1 MKVLIIESNE
11 AKIDRNYKS
20 TSIVHVRNSCIIA
33 DFLDA
38 DLISIETEIPRTME
52 KTYDA
57 IICMYASGYMMYKKY
72 LKILTKNKNARIFW
86 CVNEYALPDNILLRN
101 FVKEHQ
107 IGYGMIANLERESYK
122 QSLLNLVIAEH
133 KLNTWIEDWH
143 MLNLNAL
150 IFDVTYIRSV
160 EPTLFGEGKEDC
172 LYYSTYRPDRLND
185 LLDYNSG
192 DYAISTSK
200 KNRIKFEE
208 ANIKARFTDKLD
220 WTKGYETLFQFK
232 YSIYLEDTH
241 THTHFNHMA
250 NRFYE
255 CLMLDVLLF
264 FDYRCDLVISRS
276 GYNVDEFMIVKNGD
290 DLNEKMKIIDEDQSL
305 YDRLLEVQ
313 RSNYSI
319 ILQEKQDVLHQ
330 IKAIL
335 ESPKP
340 VVERLDEDKVQKKNK
355 TRVKEI
361 DPQIEL
367 F

>member
-11 AKIDRNYKS
+11 AKIDRSFKT
-20 TSIVHVRNSCIIA
+20 TSIVHVRNSVIIA
-33 DFLDA
+33 NYLDA

-52 KTYDA
+52 NTYDA

-107 IGYGMIANLERESYK
+107 IGYGMIANLERKSYK
-122 QSLLNLVIAEH
+122 QSLLNLVIADY
-133 KLNTWIEDWH
+133 KLNDWIEDWH
-143 MLNLNAL
+143 LVNLNAL
-150 IFDVTYIRSV
+150 IFDIDHVRKV
-160 EPTLFGEGKEDC
+160 QPTLFGEGKNDC
-172 LYYSTYRPDRLND
+172 LYYSTYRPDRLKD

-192 DYAISTSK
+192 NYGISTSK

-208 ANIKARFTDKLD
+208 ANVVARYTDKLD
-220 WTKGYETLFQFK
+220 WTKGHETLFQFK

-241 THTHFNHMA
+241 THSNFNHMA

-264 FDYRCDLVISRS
+264 FDHRCNLVIERS
-276 GYNVDEFMIVKNGD
+276 GYFVDSFMIIKNGEE
-290 DLNEKMKIIDEDQSL
+290 LNEKMKMIDEDSSL

-319 ILQEKQDVLHQ
+319 IIEEKKQVLQT
-330 IKAIL
+330 IKNIL
-335 ESPKP
+335 QSPKP
-340 VVERLDEDKVQKKNK
+340 EIERLEEDKTEKRNQARKKKVNIQ
-355 TRVKEI
+355 ESM
-361 DPQIEL
+361 